1 MTVRFGP
8 YRMYKKVPSLIR
20 KFRSCIDNS
29 LQKPVCTVDR
39 AWFEIR
45 GQRFMPTHS
54 RIRRAYVMNESSIL

>member
-20 KFRSCIDNS
+20 KFHSCIDNS